1 MANQNKSEKQIQNE
15 IRLTL
20 SAVAVV
26 HRINVGVFKT
36 TDGRVVSTGVPTGFT
51 DLFGHRRSDGR
62 AFYLE
67 VKKPGQNPRANQ
79 TKFMDAMRN
88 AGAIAGVATSADEA
102 MRIVME
108 AKHE

>member
-1 MANQNKSEKQIQNE
+1 MTNNMKSEKQIQNE
-15 IRLTL
+15 IRLAL
-20 SAVAVV
+20 SETCVIF
-26 HRINVGVFKT
+26 RINVGIFKT
-36 TDGRVVSTGVPTGFT
+36 ADGRTISTGVAPGFT

-67 VKKPGQNPRANQ
+67 VKKPGQKPRANQ

-108 AKHE
+108 DEA